1 MEALAVLLVVLAV
14 VAVVAAIVTAV
25 VASEDSHAG
34 RVARIQGKHQDALRQ
49 IDGTA
54 EYYAGLYRY
63 IARRLDHESRR
74 RQSG

>member
-1 MEALAVLLVVLAV
+1 MSTFIMLVLVLVVFLV
-14 VAVVAAIVTAV
+14 VVMIAAEAQN
-25 VASEDSHAG
+25 EDSHEKH
-34 RVARIQGKHQDALRQ
+34 VACIRAKQEETLRQ
-49 IDGTA
+49 IDETG